1 VPEVRR
7 TDEKLANLV
16 AAALVGDAATEVYEI
31 NVQAQDGVV
40 TLTGVVDFW
49 HEEQLAIKVAAGVSG
64 FRGINSEIDID
75 YDTNR
80 PDDEIKAEIRTRHI
94 MIRE

>member
-64 FRGINSEIDID
+64 LGASTVKLISTTIQIVRMMRSRRRSGRA
-75 YDTNR
+75 TL
-80 PDDEIKAEIRTRHI
+80 
-94 MIRE
+94 

>member
-1 VPEVRR
+1 MPEVRR

-40 TLTGVVDFW
+40 TLTGVVDF
-49 HEEQLAIKVAAGVSG
+49 
-64 FRGINSEIDID
+64 
-75 YDTNR
+75 
-80 PDDEIKAEIRTRHI
+80 
-94 MIRE
+94 